1 MKGMEFEHRTVL
13 LTETIEYLNVI
24 PDGTYVDATLG
35 GGGHSLEILKK
46 LGQKGKLIGIDRD
59 ENAIKA
65 AGDRLA
71 QFSDRAVLIHG
82 NFVDMAKLVND
93 AGVSRV
99 DGIVMD
105 LGVSSHQLDEG
116 KRGFSYMQDAPLDM
130 RMDRKQSLTAME
142 VVNTYAESDLARVI
156 SGYGEE
162 RWAKRIAAFIVRERN
177 RGTIETTGQLVDII
191 KAAIPAAARRKGP
204 HPAKR
209 TFQALRIEV
218 NDELGILERAVRD
231 GVKLLGSGGRICVIT
246 FHSLEDR
253 KIKTVFR
260 ELENPCTCPPGAPVC
275 VCGKEPVAR
284 VITRKPVFPKEEEVR
299 KNPRARSAGLRVAEK
314 L

>member
-13 LTETIEYLNVI
+13 LAETIEYLSVI
-24 PDGTYVDATLG
+24 PDGIYVDATLG

-46 LGQKGKLIGIDRD
+46 LGNKGKLIGIDRD

-65 AGDRLA
+65 AGDRLV
-71 QFSDRAVLIHG
+71 QFSDRVVLIHG

-116 KRGFSYMQDAPLDM
+116 ERGFSYMQDAPLDM
-130 RMDRKQSLTAME
+130 RMDRQQAMSAKE
-142 VVNTYAESDLARVI
+142 VVNAYDESDLARVI

-162 RWAKRIAAFIVRERN
+162 RWAKRIAAFIVRERKKAA
-177 RGTIETTGQLVDII
+177 IETTGQLVDII

-218 NDELGILERAVRD
+218 NDELGILERAVKD
-231 GVKLLGSGGRICVIT
+231 GVELLKSGGRICIIT

-253 KIKTVFR
+253 KIKSVFR

-275 VCGKEPVAR
+275 VCGKEPVVR
-284 VITRKPVFPKEEEVR
+284 VITRKPVFPTEEEVR